1 MAGIVVTPVIVMA
14 IRFVKAAATAKRDG
28 GPRLTEK
35 EVREIA
41 AEGVTTA
48 EPVALDG
55 GRGQTG
61 VDRPVLGGRDPEP
74 CPDDATRKRGRGR
87 PPNPGP
93 KPWEKVGRS
102 KSAYFRWLKR
112 EMVD

>member
-74 CPDDATRKRGRGR
+74 CPDDAAKKRRRGR
-87 PPNPGP
+87 PEAK
-93 KPWEKVGRS
+93 KPWLDQVPPVSRQTWWRRMNREKI
-102 KSAYFRWLKR
+102 
-112 EMVD
+112 E